1 MQEKYLE
8 NKNNVQL
15 QLIWCDLN
23 PENILIN
30 EKNELSCIVN
40 PGGAKYAVKE
50 LDLAFVRMEKYIKKY
65 EKYKKQKTPLT

>member
-1 MQEKYLE
+1 MNKISSIGGSEYIPKCYKYSNLDDKSVLYTEYKSGQNLQEKYLE

-30 EKNELSCIVN
+30 EKNGE
-40 PGGAKYAVKE
+40 Y
-50 LDLAFVRMEKYIKKY
+50 
-65 EKYKKQKTPLT
+65 